1 MSHKGTFK
9 KVGKSKKQMYGPR
22 KIIVCG
28 YPTTEHNSIL
38 SLIQGLESEDI
49 PTVFATEAN
58 LSDTLKDIMTLVDKS
73 GLGEPSSIKR
83 AIIMSGLTQK
93 ELQKF
98 MTAYRNAGLP
108 PQLWASLTPTSET
121 WPLTNLLDELSAE
134 AEAFKKLQ

>member
-1 MSHKGTFK
+1 MSHKCTFK
-9 KVGKSKKQMYGPR
+9 KVGKSKNQMYGPR

-28 YPTTEHNSIL
+28 YPIAERNSIL
-38 SLIQGLESEDI
+38 SLIQGLKSEDI
-49 PTVFATEAN
+49 PTVFATETN
-58 LSDTLKDIMTLVDKS
+58 LNSTLKDIMTLIDKS
-73 GLGEPSSIKR
+73 GLGEPSNIKR

-121 WPLTNLLDELSAE
+121 WPLKTLLDELSAE

>member
-28 YPTTEHNSIL
+28 YRTSEHNSIL

-49 PTVFATEAN
+49 PTVFATETN
-58 LSDTLKDIMTLVDKS
+58 LNSTLKDIMTLVDKS
-73 GLGEPSSIKR
+73 GLGQPSNIKR
-83 AIIMSGLTQK
+83 AVIMSGLTQK

-108 PQLWASLTPTSET
+108 SQLWASLTPTSEM
-121 WPLTNLLDELSAE
+121 WPLKTLLDELSAE

>member
-28 YPTTEHNSIL
+28 YSTSEHNSIL

-49 PTVFATEAN
+49 PTVFATETN
-58 LSDTLKDIMTLVDKS
+58 LNSTLKDIMTLVDKS
-73 GLGEPSSIKR
+73 GLGQPSNIKR
-83 AIIMSGLTQK
+83 AVIMSGLTQK

-108 PQLWASLTPTSET
+108 SQLWASLTPTSEM
-121 WPLTNLLDELSAE
+121 WPLKTLLDELSAE